1 MIVVD
6 VETGG
11 IDPLKNPLLS
21 IGAVEFENPT
31 NQFYSEIS
39 PSEGLEITEEA
50 LQVNGIN
57 IEEWKKNE
65 PLGVVMY
72 NFYTWVNKVKLNT
85 VLGGHNPRFDL
96 DFLNESIKKC
106 GQKLPFSYRTVDLHS
121 MAYSH
126 FYMDPTMKDEEKNHL
141 TSNEIYKRLNMK
153 TEPKPH
159 NALNGA
165 KYETEA
171 LYKLILGHGCDII

>member
-31 NQFYSEIS
+31 NQFYSEIA
-39 PSEGLEITEEA
+39 PLRELEITEEA
-50 LQVNGIN
+50 LKVNGIN
-57 IEEWKKNE
+57 VEEWKEKE
-65 PLGVVMY
+65 HLGGAMAS
-72 NFYTWVNKVKLNT
+72 FHTWVYEVKLHD
-85 VLGGHNPRFDL
+85 VLGGHNPQFDL
-96 DFLNESIKKC
+96 GFLNVNIRRCAHE
-106 GQKLPFSYRTVDLHS
+106 LPFSYRTVDLHS
-121 MAYSH
+121 IAYSH
-126 FYMDPTMKDEEKNHL
+126 FYMDPTMKDDEKNHL

>member
-1 MIVVD
+1 M
-6 VETGG
+6 
-11 IDPLKNPLLS
+11 S

-31 NQFYSEIS
+31 NQFYREIA
-39 PSEGLEITEEA
+39 PLGGLEITEEA
-50 LQVNGIN
+50 LKVNGIN
-57 IEEWKKNE
+57 VEEWKKKE
-65 PLGVVMY
+65 LLGLVMA
-72 NFYTWVNKVKLNT
+72 NFHTWVNKIKLNT

-96 DFLNESIKKC
+96 DFLNTNIKRW
-106 GQKLPFSYRTVDLHS
+106 GYELPFSYRTVDLHS
-121 MAYSH
+121 IAYSH